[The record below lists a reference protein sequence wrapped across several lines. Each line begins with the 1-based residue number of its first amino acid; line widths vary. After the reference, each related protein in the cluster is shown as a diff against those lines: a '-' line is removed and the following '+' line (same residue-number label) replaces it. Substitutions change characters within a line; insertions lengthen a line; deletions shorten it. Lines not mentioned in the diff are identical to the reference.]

1 MRRFDR
7 ILLAINQ
14 QHPGRVESRAALLA
28 PGLGIEAFDVVAV
41 KRTGAGMGSASTA
54 YSHVRVE
61 PGALR
66 AFTGGAASAGSA
78 PAFIDGVEDAWMVQR
93 GQPAE
98 VIAGAAERIGADLTL
113 AAGNLRPRLPSW
125 VRSSRNAELIRLCRS
140 PVLLVHGEPRD
151 VYRTVVVAIDF
162 SRASLAAARTAALLA
177 PSARFVFVHACRL
190 PEELMMRELDLP
202 VRTLEAYRGRAC
214 AAARGKLD
222 DFIDLYLQDMPSGT
236 REVRAG
242 RPHAVVAECVRRHGA
257 DLLVLGRGATHPGA
271 WLSSSNV
278 MHKLV
283 DEGLCDIL
291 VGADRFGED
300 DAPRLA
306 A

>member
-1 MRRFDR
+1 MRRIDR

-14 QHPGRVESRAALLA
+14 QHPGRVELRAALLA
-28 PGLGIEAFDVVAV
+28 SALGIDSFDLVAV
-41 KRTGAGMGSASTA
+41 KRTGVGVGGTTTA
-54 YSHVRVE
+54 YRHIRVD

-66 AFTGGAASAGSA
+66 ALSGGGAQASS
-78 PAFIDGVEDAWMVQR
+78 PATFLDDARQAWTVQR
-93 GQPAE
+93 AQPAE
-98 VIAGAAERIGADLTL
+98 VIAGTAERIGADLTL
-113 AAGNLRPRLPSW
+113 AAGNVRPRLPSW
-125 VRSSRNAELIRLCRS
+125 VRSSRNAELIRLCRT
-140 PVLLVHGEPRD
+140 PVLLVHAEPRN
-151 VYRTVVVAIDF
+151 VYRSVLVAVDF
-162 SRASLAAARTAALLA
+162 SRACLAAARTAALLA

-190 PEELMMRELDLP
+190 PEELMMREMDLP
-202 VRTLEAYRGRAC
+202 PRVLEAYRGRAS
-214 AAARGKLD
+214 AAARARLD
-222 DFIDLYLQDMPSGT
+222 DFIELYLQDMPSGT

-242 RPHAVVAECVRRHGA
+242 RPHAVIAESLRRYEA

-271 WLSSSNV
+271 WLSCAKV

>member
-1 MRRFDR
+1 MRRIDR

-28 PGLGIEAFDVVAV
+28 PGLGIDAFDVLAV
-41 KRTGAGMGSASTA
+41 KRTGAGLGSAATA
-54 YSHVRVE
+54 YSHIRVA

-66 AFTGGAASAGSA
+66 ALTGSA
-78 PAFIDGVEDAWMVQR
+78 AQAGTPAAFADGIENAWVVQR
-93 GQPAE
+93 AQPAE

-113 AAGNLRPRLPSW
+113 AAGNSRPRLPSW
-125 VRSSRNAELIRLCRS
+125 VRSSRNADLIRLCRS
-140 PVLLVHGEPRD
+140 PILLVHGEPRAA
-151 VYRTVVVAIDF
+151 YRTVVVAIDF
-162 SRASLAAARTAALLA
+162 SHASLAAARTAALLA
-177 PSARFVFVHACRL
+177 PSARFIFVHACRL

-202 VRTLEAYRGRAC
+202 ARVLDAYRGRAC
-214 AAARGKLD
+214 AAGRARLD
-222 DFIDLYLQDMPSGT
+222 EFIGLYLRDMPSGT
-236 REVRAG
+236 RETRAG
-242 RPHAVVAECVRRHGA
+242 RAHPVVADCVRRHGA

-283 DEGLCDIL
+283 DDALCDIL
-291 VGADRFGED
+291 VGADRFGAG